1 MKKYTLEIV
10 YNDKTGEMISLREK
24 VATKNE
30 RIAITASPNAIK
42 QITEANLVEDIILPC
57 PGEVVGET

>member
-10 YNDKTGEMISLREK
+10 YNDKTGEMVSLKEK

-42 QITEANLVEDIILPC
+42 QITEA
-57 PGEVVGET
+57 